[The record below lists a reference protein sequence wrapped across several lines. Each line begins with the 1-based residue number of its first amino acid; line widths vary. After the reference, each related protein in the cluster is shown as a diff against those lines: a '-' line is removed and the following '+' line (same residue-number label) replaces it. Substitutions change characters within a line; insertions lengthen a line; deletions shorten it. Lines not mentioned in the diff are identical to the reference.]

1 MTTIL
6 VHEHNG
12 TFHLRTDRDA
22 PVGNRLWRGDVKGAT
37 SPPEETVF
45 STKHEADRAAWLWNM
60 YLIAIQKQKRKSGE
74 SRFAD

>member
-12 TFHLRTDRDA
+12 TFQLRTDRDA
-22 PVGNRLWRGDVKGAT
+22 PVGNRMWRGAVKGAT

-45 STKHEADRAAWLWNM
+45 NTKSEADRAAWLWNM
-60 YLIAIQKQKRKSGE
+60 YLIAIQKQKKKSGE
-74 SRFAD
+74 SRIAD